1 VTDSAC
7 GTGLLADVIDH
18 PADDTPRLIY
28 ADWLE
33 DNPGGCRFP
42 AHAAGRAELIRVQ
55 VALEREA
62 LSCDMFM
69 FSCGEY
75 MTLVQLEA
83 GGCQRCKRFAC
94 LTRREGELLDAV
106 GYYAV
111 HHLADEPTAILIGGK
126 ERVGIHRGFV
136 GAWNMTLSQWL
147 EHGPGLVRRHP
158 LTRVELTDKRP
169 VPLGGPGPQSRLR
182 VWDSGY
188 WRYPHY
194 LPPEVVAFLRGR
206 RLDDTEPA
214 VRGYETD
221 AEAVDAA
228 SAALIA
234 WAKDQKT
241 WRQVRGGVMTTTHV
255 IPNEPWA
262 GGPMEQKP

>member
-111 HHLADEPTAILIGGK
+111 HHLADEPTAIIIGK
-126 ERVGIHRGFV
+126 ERIGIRRGFV

-158 LTRVELTDKRP
+158 LTRVKLTDRVPHAGDIGTERAGWFGWFDDASGLDKEDLPHDLWDLLAGFRP
-169 VPLGGPGPQSRLR
+169 CGLTFWKFYGSEK
-182 VWDSGY
+182 D
-188 WRYPHY
+188 
-194 LPPEVVAFLRGR
+194 
-206 RLDDTEPA
+206 
-214 VRGYETD
+214 
-221 AEAVDAA
+221 AVDAL

-234 WAKDQKT
+234 WAK
-241 WRQVRGGVMTTTHV
+241 
-255 IPNEPWA
+255 
-262 GGPMEQKP
+262 EQKP